1 MSAIKS
7 VVVEKWNAIKNAVSA
22 AMNAIKNTAVNAF
35 NNVKEKIS
43 GVISDIKSAWEGLR
57 NTITNNPIVATV
69 RKVTESLTGS
79 EPGRPRAMGQRTIPY
94 DNFPIR
100 AHKGEM
106 LLPARDARQ
115 YKQGKS
121 SSPQISIVMNGTVI
135 RENADI
141 EKIASALVRKINE
154 QRIITNG

>member
-1 MSAIKS
+1 MD
-7 VVVEKWNAIKNAVSA
+7 
-22 AMNAIKNTAVNAF
+22 AIKNTAVNAF

-69 RKVTESLTGS
+69 RKVTESLTGT

-100 AHKGEM
+100 AHQGEM
-106 LLPARDARQ
+106 LLSARDARQ